1 MLGSVTRHGL
11 IETSLIWLENEE
23 CVVGGPGNVGKG
35 KLMQCIF
42 YQAKDFKTERD
53 IIKYVYSG
61 SNCGSK

>member
-23 CVVGGPGNVGKG
+23 CVAGGPGNVGKG

-53 IIKYVYSG
+53 IIK
-61 SNCGSK
+61 